1 MGEKKEYECNQCGRH
16 VEVDAAREG
25 VPECCGALMTLVERL
40 PACGLSSTAEHSR
53 SFDDEG
59 PCDDGRGG
67 NL

>member
-1 MGEKKEYECNQCGRH
+1 MGEKKKYECHKCGRH
-16 VEVDAAREG
+16 VEADADEAG
-25 VPECCGALMTLVERL
+25 VPECCGALMTLVDRL

-53 SFDDEG
+53 SFEDEG